1 MCMTLANNYQNRFKE
16 ISSDW
21 VLQPKLI
28 RTKFPYKDIRVKGK
42 GLRTKSSVAQDP
54 ERAFKRHVYN
64 KARKWRLCVFF

>member
-21 VLQPKLI
+21 LFQPKPM
-28 RTKFPYKDIRVKGK
+28 RTTFPYKDIRVKGK

-54 ERAFKRHVYN
+54 ERAFERQVYN
-64 KARKWRLCVFF
+64 KARKWRLSV